1 MTPRMTRLTAVAGT
15 PATLEQLQAH
25 VWEGLGIKKHA
36 AGRRIVERIT
46 RRAVR
51 QWPVPVLLQC
61 DAAQANV
68 VGTYYTRTITRQSR
82 QEFGMGIILSLILG
96 ALVQE
101 IIKLLV
107 AWWIDNR
114 SDMVAIVSRCSHD
127 N

>member
-25 VWEGLGIKKHA
+25 VWNRLGIQKHA
-36 AGRRIVERIT
+36 AGRRIVDRIT

-61 DAAQANV
+61 DAAQTNV

-82 QEFGMGIILSLILG
+82 QEFGIGIIRSLILG

>member
-1 MTPRMTRLTAVAGT
+1 MNATAE
-15 PATLEQLQAH
+15 PSATLEPLQAH
-25 VWEGLGIKKHA
+25 VWQRLSLQKHV
-36 AGRRIVERIT
+36 AGRRIVDRIT

-51 QWPVPVLLQC
+51 QWPVPVLAQC

-68 VGTYYTRTITRQSR
+68 VGTYYTRTITRQAR
-82 QEFGMGIILSLILG
+82 QEYGMGIILSLILG

-114 SDMVAIVSRCSHD
+114 SEMVAIVRECGHD
-127 N
+127 D

>member
-1 MTPRMTRLTAVAGT
+1 MTPRET

-25 VWEGLGIKKHA
+25 VWNRLGIQKHA
-36 AGRRIVERIT
+36 AGRRIVEQIT

-51 QWPVPVLLQC
+51 QWPVPVLMQC

-114 SDMVAIVSRCSHD
+114 SDMVAIVGRCGNDH
-127 N
+127 

>member
-1 MTPRMTRLTAVAGT
+1 MTPRET

-25 VWEGLGIKKHA
+25 VWNRLGIQKHA

-61 DAAQANV
+61 DPAQANV

-107 AWWIDNR
+107 AWWIDHR
-114 SDMVAIVSRCSHD
+114 SEMIAIVRECGHD
-127 N
+127 D